1 MLRSEGRF
9 HLAAIQLSFVSAYL
23 LLGVVRCG
31 YLLAD
36 WGLVTRFLAAVHSV
50 KELVECL
57 LTHLIIPGKV
67 SFARATFRRFLPP
80 VRRLIFVSMSLV
92 PVLFGLISSFAK
104 RIPLVLIPGLISGLA
119 YVIPWS
125 VIEVA
130 RDEGNNSRF
139 GFLAFSSARLFVDYR
154 PQEIPQK
161 SQFHS

>member
-1 MLRSEGRF
+1 M
-9 HLAAIQLSFVSAYL
+9 
-23 LLGVVRCG
+23 VRCG
-31 YLLAD
+31 YLLAA
-36 WGLVTRFLAAVHSV
+36 WGLVTSFLATVHAV
-50 KELVECL
+50 KELVEFL
-57 LTHLIIPGKV
+57 PTHLIMPGKV

-80 VRRLIFVSMSLV
+80 GRKLIFVSMSLV
-92 PVLFGLISSFAK
+92 PVLFGLISSVTK

-139 GFLAFSSARLFVDYR
+139 GFLAFSSACLFVDYR
-154 PQEIPQK
+154 PQEIPQE